1 MANCETNFLYSA
13 RPLRLQCQSPTDN
26 PPPRGFP
33 DGLLHILQYV
43 TEGVNLGVRMEPADS
58 QILRPDGLSR
68 LSGPVPE
75 TSYFTAVSRGL
86 SPSNSVAQIYRH
98 STVNAMLLHL
108 LGLMTN
114 GAPVSAADVAAFRER
129 FAITDAD
136 LPQRE

>member
-1 MANCETNFLYSA
+1 MDSHDFQDL
-13 RPLRLQCQSPTDN
+13 SPK
-26 PPPRGFP
+26 
-33 DGLLHILQYV
+33 L
-43 TEGVNLGVRMEPADS
+43 
-58 QILRPDGLSR
+58 
-68 LSGPVPE
+68 
-75 TSYFTAVSRGL
+75 SYFTAVSRGL

-114 GAPVSAADVAAFRER
+114 DAPVSAADVAAFRER